1 MRIIFIIFLI
11 TLPNF
16 SLASKNDIINNL
28 NKTNNFNFKFK
39 QKINN
44 KIQSGKCTVE
54 YPKKI
59 FCKYDDKNNKILVS
73 NGKSLI
79 ITSDRHINY
88 TRYNI
93 KKTPLNIILDKEFL
107 LEQIKKSDQ
116 IYIVKNSMIMNVF
129 YENNEITVFFDREK
143 FDIKGWNIID
153 IYQNTVETKIL
164 DIKKNIVI
172 EDKLFDYR
180 NYVN

>member
-1 MRIIFIIFLI
+1 M
-11 TLPNF
+11 
-16 SLASKNDIINNL
+16 
-28 NKTNNFNFKFK
+28 
-39 QKINN
+39 
-44 KIQSGKCTVE
+44 
-54 YPKKI
+54 
-59 FCKYDDKNNKILVS
+59 KILVS